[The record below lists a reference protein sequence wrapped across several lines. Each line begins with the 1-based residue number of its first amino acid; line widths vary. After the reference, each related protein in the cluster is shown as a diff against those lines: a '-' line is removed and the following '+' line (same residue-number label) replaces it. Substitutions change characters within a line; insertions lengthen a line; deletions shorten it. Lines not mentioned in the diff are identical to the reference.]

1 MLKKAELT
9 EAVVA
14 KSGVTITKADAQK
27 MVDAVIG
34 VVVDE
39 LNAGNKVTL
48 NGLGILEVV
57 DKPARMARNPRTGE
71 QIQVAA
77 SKVAKFKPA
86 KALKDA
92 LNA

>member
-1 MLKKAELT
+1 MKKAELT